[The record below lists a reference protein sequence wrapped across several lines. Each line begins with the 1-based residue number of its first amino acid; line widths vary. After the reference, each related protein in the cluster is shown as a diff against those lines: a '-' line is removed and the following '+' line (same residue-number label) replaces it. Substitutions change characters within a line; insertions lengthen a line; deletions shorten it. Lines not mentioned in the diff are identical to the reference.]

1 MKRIQPHFLHLALGL
16 VAIVLPGMGLAW
28 DRLGET
34 EEVVLYLHRPSIA
47 QEGNVQRVWEMQDLK
62 KADKDGVMSRR
73 YVNEYECKER
83 MHRIGRVTSYA
94 GPKLSGKKVFEV
106 EEFGYWR
113 KVPPDGLF
121 AVVFIW
127 LCVK

>member
-1 MKRIQPHFLHLALGL
+1 MKLDRLNFWRLALGMMTF
-16 VAIVLPGMGLAW
+16 ALPGVGFAW

-34 EEVVLYLHRPSIA
+34 EEVVLYLHRQTIA
-47 QEGNVQRVWEMQDLK
+47 KEGNIQRVWEMQDLK
-62 KADKDGVMSRR
+62 KMDKDGVMSRR

-83 MHRIGRVTSYA
+83 MHRIGRVTSYS
-94 GPKLSGKKVFEV
+94 GPKLSGKKIFDV

-113 KVPPDGLF
+113 KIPPDGLF
-121 AVVFIW
+121 AVAYIW

>member
-1 MKRIQPHFLHLALGL
+1 MKLNQPIFWRLALGL
-16 VAIVLPGMGLAW
+16 LAIVLPSVGCAW

-34 EEVVLYLHRPSIA
+34 EGMVLYLHRQSIA
-47 QEGNVQRVWEMQDLK
+47 KEGNIQRVWEMQDLK
-62 KADKDGVMSRR
+62 KMDADGVMSRR

-83 MHRIGRVTSYA
+83 MHRIGQVTSFS
-94 GPKLSGKKVFEV
+94 GPKLTGKKVFEV

-113 KVPPDGLF
+113 KIPPDGLF
-121 AVVFIW
+121 AVVYIW

>member
-1 MKRIQPHFLHLALGL
+1 MKRMQPYFLHLALGL
-16 VAIVLPGMGLAW
+16 VAIFLPSIGFAW

-47 QEGNVQRVWEMQDLK
+47 KEGNVQRVWEMQDLK

>member
-1 MKRIQPHFLHLALGL
+1 MKRMQPYFRHLALGL
-16 VAIVLPGMGLAW
+16 VAIFLPSIGFAW

-47 QEGNVQRVWEMQDLK
+47 KEGNVQRVWEMQDLK

>member
-1 MKRIQPHFLHLALGL
+1 MKLKQLIFGRLALGL
-16 VAIVLPGMGLAW
+16 LAIVLPSVASAW

-34 EEVVLYLHRPSIA
+34 EGMVLYLHRQSIA
-47 QEGNVQRVWEMQDLK
+47 KEGNIQRVWEMQDLK
-62 KADKDGVMSRR
+62 KMDADGVLSRR

-83 MHRIGRVTSYA
+83 MHRIGQVTSFS
-94 GPKLSGKKVFEV
+94 GPKLTGKKVFEV

-113 KVPPDGLF
+113 KIPPDGLF
-121 AVVFIW
+121 AVVYIW

>member
-1 MKRIQPHFLHLALGL
+1 MKLNRLIFARLALGL
-16 VAIVLPGMGLAW
+16 LAVVLPSVASAW

-34 EEVVLYLHRPSIA
+34 EGMALYLHRPSIA
-47 QEGNVQRVWEMQDLK
+47 KEGNIQRVWEMQDLK
-62 KADKDGVMSRR
+62 KMDADGVMSRR

-83 MHRIGRVTSYA
+83 MHRIGQVTSFS
-94 GPKLSGKKVFEV
+94 GPKLTGKKVFEV

-113 KVPPDGLF
+113 KIPPDGLF
-121 AVVFIW
+121 AVVYIW

>member
-1 MKRIQPHFLHLALGL
+1 MKRMQPYFRHLALGL
-16 VAIVLPGMGLAW
+16 VAILLPSIGFAW

-47 QEGNVQRVWEMQDLK
+47 KEGNVQRVWEMQDLK